1 LFKCSNLFTL
11 IVCALIGCEL
21 LWPNGVSCSSSCP
34 GAHFATLSDG
44 FRYGLPPQIDKG
56 NLVIAKTTVPIHR
69 KDVRD
74 RIIKEINYLLQ
85 DRRSRVLVWLA
96 RADSYRPIIEKI
108 LKKYDLPVEY
118 LYLAAIESSYNSRA
132 LSSAGAY
139 GYWQFIKSTAVC
151 GPSGCPQYDWKM
163 NISDWKDERAD
174 LVNSTHSAAR
184 YLAWLNRVKKV
195 NLNGRPERDGFNDWL
210 LTTAAY
216 NAGPTRIVERLNSF
230 GASSYWDVPL
240 PVETEKYV
248 PRWIALWLI
257 SKNRDFYDVKIP
269 ARGTVTFDTIEKVR
283 LQKDLSFAA
292 IATLL
297 DTTPRAIWSL
307 NTEISPEKGVFPAKS
322 GRRALDHRINIPR
335 GTRAKLLAQLAAHGY
350 TKK

>member
-1 LFKCSNLFTL
+1 MYAIFAVCVPLFPTGG
-11 IVCALIGCEL
+11 I
-21 LWPNGVSCSSSCP
+21 CSSTCSV
-34 GAHFATLSDG
+34 AHFATMHDG
-44 FRYGLPPQIDKG
+44 FRYGLPPQVERNG
-56 NLVIAKTTVPIHR
+56 LVIARTSVPIQR

-96 RADSYRPIIEKI
+96 RADSLGPMIERI
-108 LKKYDLPVEY
+108 LRKYDLPVEFI
-118 LYLAAIESSYNSRA
+118 YLAAIESSYNSRS

-151 GPSGCPQYDWKM
+151 GPSGCPQYDWRM
-163 NISDWKDERAD
+163 NITDWKDERAD
-174 LVNSTHSAAR
+174 LVNSTHSAAK
-184 YLAWLNRVKKV
+184 YLAWLNRVKKIS
-195 NLNGRPERDGFNDWL
+195 LNGQPERDGFNDWF
-210 LTTAAY
+210 LTAAAY
-216 NAGPTRIVERLNSF
+216 NAGPTRVAERLNAF

-240 PVETEKYV
+240 PPETERYV

-257 SKNRDFYDVKIP
+257 SKHRDFYDVRIP
-269 ARGTVTFDTIEKVR
+269 PRGTVAFDTIEKIR

-307 NTEISPEKGVFPAKS
+307 NTEISPEKGVFPARS
-322 GRRALDHRINIPR
+322 GRRAIEHRINVPR
-335 GTRAKLLAQLAAHGY
+335 GTRSKLLAQLAAHGY

>member
-1 LFKCSNLFTL
+1 MTV
-11 IVCALIGCEL
+11 IARVPAQRPIL
-21 LWPNGVSCSSSCP
+21 LLCTTVSDR
-34 GAHFATLSDG
+34 GG
-44 FRYGLPPQIDKG
+44 
-56 NLVIAKTTVPIHR
+56 LVIAKTVVPIQR

-74 RIIKEINYLLQ
+74 RIVKEINYLLQ

-96 RADSYRPIIEKI
+96 RSDSFRPVMEKI
-108 LKKYDLPVEY
+108 LRKYDLPAEF
-118 LYLAAIESSYNSRA
+118 LYLPAIESSYNSRA

-163 NISDWKDERAD
+163 NITGWKDERAD
-174 LVNSTHSAAR
+174 LVHSTHSAAK
-184 YLAWLNRVKKV
+184 YLAWLNRVKKIS
-195 NLNGRPERDGFNDWL
+195 LNGRPEREGFNDWL

-216 NAGPTRIVERLNSF
+216 NAGPTRVVERLNAF

-240 PVETEKYV
+240 PAETERYV

-257 SKNRDFYDVKIP
+257 SKNRDFYGVKISSR
-269 ARGTVTFDTIEKVR
+269 ATVAFDTIEKIH
-283 LQKDLSFAA
+283 LKKDLSFEAMAA
-292 IATLL
+292 LL
-297 DTTPRAIWSL
+297 GTTPRAIWSL

-322 GRRALDHRINIPR
+322 GRRSIEHRINVPQ
-335 GTRAKLLAQLAAHGY
+335 GTRGKLLAQLAAHGY

>member
-1 LFKCSNLFTL
+1 
-11 IVCALIGCEL
+11 
-21 LWPNGVSCSSSCP
+21 
-34 GAHFATLSDG
+34 
-44 FRYGLPPQIDKG
+44 
-56 NLVIAKTTVPIHR
+56 
-69 KDVRD
+69 
-74 RIIKEINYLLQ
+74 LLQ

-96 RADSYRPIIEKI
+96 RADSFRPIIEKV

-139 GYWQFIKSTAVC
+139 GYWQFIKSTATC

-163 NISDWKDERAD
+163 NITDWKDERAD
-174 LVNSTHSAAR
+174 LVNSTHSAAK

-240 PVETEKYV
+240 PAETEKYV

-269 ARGTVTFDTIEKVR
+269 SRGAVAFDTVEKVR

-322 GRRALDHRINIPR
+322 GRRAVEHRINIPR
-335 GTRAKLLAQLAAHGY
+335 GTRGKLLAQLAAHGY

>member
-1 LFKCSNLFTL
+1 LFKCSNLSTL

-21 LWPNGVSCSSSCP
+21 LWPNEGSCSSSCP

-96 RADSYRPIIEKI
+96 RADSYRPIMEKI

-163 NISDWKDERAD
+163 NITDWKDERAD
-174 LVNSTHSAAR
+174 LVNSTHSAAK

-257 SKNRDFYDVKIP
+257 SKHRDFYDVKTP
-269 ARGTVTFDTIEKVR
+269 ARGTVAFDTIEKVR

-322 GRRALDHRINIPR
+322 GRRAVEHRINIPR
-335 GTRAKLLAQLAAHGY
+335 GTRGKLLAQLAAHGY